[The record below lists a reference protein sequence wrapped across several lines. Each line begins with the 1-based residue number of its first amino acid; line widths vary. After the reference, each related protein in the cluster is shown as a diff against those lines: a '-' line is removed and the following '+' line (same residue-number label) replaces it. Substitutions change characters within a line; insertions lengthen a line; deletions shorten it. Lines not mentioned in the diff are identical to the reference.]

1 MISCGEDYAL
11 CIIHNVCVRDGDAQ
25 RLFLR
30 FDGTF
35 SLELLAT
42 GSGTTPS
49 PDAGTITPEE
59 IDALIDSGGDDE
71 LPADFEPFTTDELDA
86 IING

>member
-1 MISCGEDYAL
+1 MYD
-11 CIIHNVCVRDGDAQ
+11 RDGDAQ
-25 RLFLR
+25 RLFLK

-35 SLELLAT
+35 SIESLDV
-42 GSGTTPS
+42 GSGTAPS
-49 PDAGTITPEE
+49 PDADTITPEE